1 MRTARIG
8 APSAAPATS
17 REQWEQL
24 DEPHR
29 HGEATVNAT
38 LDASSDG
45 KKVAIEEEYKLL
57 FKGSRWFA

>member
-1 MRTARIG
+1 
-8 APSAAPATS
+8 
-17 REQWEQL
+17 
-24 DEPHR
+24 
-29 HGEATVNAT
+29 VNAT